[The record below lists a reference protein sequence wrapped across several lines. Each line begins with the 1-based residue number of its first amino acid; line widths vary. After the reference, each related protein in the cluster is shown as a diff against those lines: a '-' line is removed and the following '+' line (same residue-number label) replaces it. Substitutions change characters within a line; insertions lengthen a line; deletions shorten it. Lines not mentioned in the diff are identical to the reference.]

1 MFSVFVILLFALLL
15 VGVLVLSREISTTL
29 GTFLLITFASR
40 IALHWVARNVAFFS
54 HGLGGDALTYEY
66 FARWIAEQWST
77 HGLHYMTEADNELI
91 GATSLPPNMF
101 AILIYFNGGEA
112 APFACTA
119 MVAFA
124 LCLTALN
131 CFKLAQELGI
141 ERPTATRVLIVLF
154 STPALLLYSSDM
166 YKDPLVLMFLL
177 GAVAGAIRVSRK
189 FSLVHA
195 LVTAVCLWA
204 LWYVRYYLVFL
215 ALLPVAVG
223 IVGLR
228 ARGWVRPVLS
238 LLLIGAFLVIM
249 RGTRQAENVTTAATG
264 TFNLA
269 VDKNVLDA
277 NATGGSGVVFDG
289 GVFNYPLRLIYT
301 LFSPFPWMGGSL
313 GLQLGKI
320 DTLVFYYF
328 MYRAGVAAK
337 RLMKTDRATLFT
349 LLAFIVPTTASY
361 ALTMANMGLMLRQ
374 RLPIVA
380 VTAILAMCSWPKK
393 KAKDA
398 KDTASNKSASGPD
411 GSGDGGGGTKK
422 RDPLRGPR
430 SPGRPST
437 RPGRPSPSPRPN
449 RSPSLATARPM
460 LTSPALAKLGP
471 KRSDED

>member
-15 VGVLVLSREISTTL
+15 VGVLVLSRETSTTL

-54 HGLGGDALTYEY
+54 HGVGGDALTYEY
-66 FARWIAEQWST
+66 FAQWIAEQWST
-77 HGLHYMTEADNELI
+77 HGFHYMTEADNELI

-101 AILIYFNGGEA
+101 AIIIYLNGGQT

-124 LCLTALN
+124 VCITALN

-141 ERPTATRVLIVLF
+141 ERITATRVLIVLF

-177 GAVAGAIRVSRK
+177 GAVAGAIRVSRR
-189 FSLVHA
+189 FSIVHA
-195 LVTAVCLWA
+195 LITAVCLWA
-204 LWYVRYYLVFL
+204 LWYVRYYMVFL

-228 ARGWVRPVLS
+228 ARGWLRPVLS
-238 LLLIGAFLVIM
+238 LILLGGLLFVL
-249 RGTRQAENVTTAATG
+249 RGTRQADNVTTAATG

-289 GVFNYPLRLIYT
+289 GAFNYPLRVIYT

-328 MYRAGVAAK
+328 IWRAAVATK
-337 RLMKTDRATLFT
+337 RLLKTDRATLIT

-380 VTAILAMCSWPKK
+380 VTAILAMCSWPRKK
-393 KAKDA
+393 TKQTADA
-398 KDTASNKSASGPD
+398 KGANSTK
-411 GSGDGGGGTKK
+411 GDVVSGGGGRK
-422 RDPLRGPR
+422 REPLRGPR
-430 SPGRPST
+430 SSGRPSA
-437 RPGRPSPSPRPN
+437 RPGRPSLAAPRLSAPIQP
-449 RSPSLATARPM
+449 RVV
-460 LTSPALAKLGP
+460 LAKVGP
-471 KRSDED
+471 KTPGEAE

>member
-1 MFSVFVILLFALLL
+1 MFSIFVILLFALSL
-15 VGVLVLSREISTTL
+15 VGVLVLAREVSTTL

-54 HGLGGDALTYEY
+54 HGVGGDALTYEY
-66 FARWIAEQWST
+66 FAQWIAEQWSA
-77 HGLHYMTEADNELI
+77 HGFHYMTEADNELI

-101 AILIYFNGGEA
+101 AILIYLNGGQT

-124 LCLTALN
+124 VCLTALN

-141 ERPTATRVLIVLF
+141 ERVTATRVLIVLF

-195 LVTAVCLWA
+195 LITAVCLWA
-204 LWYVRYYLVFL
+204 LWYVRYYMVFL

-228 ARGWVRPVLS
+228 ARGWSRPVLS
-238 LLLIGAFLVIM
+238 LLLLGGLLFVL
-249 RGTRQAENVTTAATG
+249 RGTRQADNVTTAATG

-289 GVFNYPLRLIYT
+289 GAFNYPLRVIYT

-328 MYRAGVAAK
+328 IWRAAVATK
-337 RLMKTDRATLFT
+337 RLLKTDRATLIT

-393 KAKDA
+393 KKQTTDA
-398 KDTASNKSASGPD
+398 KGANSTKGDVVSGGGA
-411 GSGDGGGGTKK
+411 GSGGKK
-422 RDPLRGPR
+422 REPLRGPR

-437 RPGRPSPSPRPN
+437 RPGRPSLAAPRLSAPIQ
-449 RSPSLATARPM
+449 AHA
-460 LTSPALAKLGP
+460 ALVKIGP
-471 KRSDED
+471 KTSGESD

>member
-1 MFSVFVILLFALLL
+1 MFSIFVILLFALSL
-15 VGVLVLSREISTTL
+15 VGVLVLAREVSTTL

-54 HGLGGDALTYEY
+54 HGVGGDALTYEY
-66 FARWIAEQWST
+66 FAQWIAEQWSA
-77 HGLHYMTEADNELI
+77 HGFHYMTEADNELI

-101 AILIYFNGGEA
+101 AILIYLNGGQT

-124 LCLTALN
+124 VCITALN

-141 ERPTATRVLIVLF
+141 ERSTATRVLIVLF

-195 LVTAVCLWA
+195 LITAVCLWA
-204 LWYVRYYLVFL
+204 LWYVRYYMVFL

-228 ARGWVRPVLS
+228 ARGWARPVLS
-238 LLLIGAFLVIM
+238 LLLLGGLLFVL
-249 RGTRQAENVTTAATG
+249 RGTRQADNVTTAATG

-289 GVFNYPLRLIYT
+289 GAFNYPLRVIYT

-328 MYRAGVAAK
+328 IWRAAVATK
-337 RLMKTDRATLFT
+337 RLLKTDRATLIT

-398 KDTASNKSASGPD
+398 KGSAEL
-411 GSGDGGGGTKK
+411 GSGNGGGK

-430 SPGRPST
+430 PPGRPST
-437 RPGRPSPSPRPN
+437 RPDRPVPSRAP
-449 RSPSLATARPM
+449 ARPG
-460 LTSPALAKLGP
+460 LASPVLAKLGP
-471 KRSDED
+471 KTPGQAE